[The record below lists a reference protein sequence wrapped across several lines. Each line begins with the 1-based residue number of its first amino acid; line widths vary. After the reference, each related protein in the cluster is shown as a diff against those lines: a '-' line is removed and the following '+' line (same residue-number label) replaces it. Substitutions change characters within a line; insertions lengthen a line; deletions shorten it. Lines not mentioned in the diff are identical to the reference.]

1 MKRSLIFILLF
12 CLLSSSVMAKGL
24 NVYYIS
30 HSTTTNERAL
40 VNSLELLRPSEYSD
54 DAVFYLTNS
63 DLPIISYWGISG
75 NGESFQTIIDDIE
88 RRSSHE
94 VYPYVDMNKLL
105 EIFTYIETVRDEY
118 EYVTLNFYIDSIFW
132 DFYRESVIAKL
143 YHALELADRPDFLH
157 MNIFFTEGDE
167 PEVDEKNPFG
177 QKYQC
182 IGYEFMSLTLFE
194 N

>member
-1 MKRSLIFILLF
+1 
-12 CLLSSSVMAKGL
+12 MAKGL